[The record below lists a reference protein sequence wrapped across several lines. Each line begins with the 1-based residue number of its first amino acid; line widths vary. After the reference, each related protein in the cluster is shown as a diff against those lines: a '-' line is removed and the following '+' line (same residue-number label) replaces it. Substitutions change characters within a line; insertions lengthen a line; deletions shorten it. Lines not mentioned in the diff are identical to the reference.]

1 MLVEATAKCYKEQ
14 NTKSELL
21 EVCHSGGCAWLT
33 GAQVA
38 KWGRIPGVTAW
49 SDDPLGCKDKWHQ
62 RAVVLCC
69 FLS

>member
-49 SDDPLGCKDKWHQ
+49 SDDPLGCKDKWHN
-62 RAVVLCC
+62 VL
-69 FLS
+69 